1 MPRRRRQEAGTFL
14 VDVAG
19 GPGPATGGPG
29 GGPSAPKRNRRGDT
43 NANRTRQEN
52 HERKK
57 NRLAFQVPL
66 AAKPVHTRLF
76 PISSVVVV

>member
-19 GPGPATGGPG
+19 GGLGGPG